1 MVEAVFSESACG
13 SLKYAQFFGR
23 GEYGGGLLGIILEP
37 SDGAPSEEEIAQAKR
52 RAEEEHRRKWE
63 RARPMGGRAQ
73 DVYGFSLGLS
83 LGDISENIP
92 GPIRRQVLCAYCGF
106 SPSVP
111 GIGEQLDRW
120 IDGGAETLRAVLE
133 RSAAGEPVRLWY
145 SDQPDELGGFY
156 WLLARLDG
164 LEQCGAVSAVKL
176 PRWDQR
182 DNSVVTYTAWG
193 DVPPRGVEPLPPP
206 GAAGLP
212 YPAPGLRQPV
222 EGASGG
228 KRPPA
233 DRFERNA
240 GRCSGGFLRQLHPPH
255 AGPDGAGVQRVP
267 PDRGG
272 DRPLPAGNWRRSDP
286 PPHPGDGGRRRAGG
300 SHPGGGGRPC
310 LPPHAAKTVKTHG
323 YLL

>member
-1 MVEAVFSESACG
+1 MVEVVFSESACG
-13 SLKYAQFFGR
+13 SLKCAQSFGR
-23 GEYGGGLLGIILEP
+23 GEYTGGLLGIVLEP

-73 DVYGFSLGLS
+73 DVYGFSLCLS
-83 LGDISENIP
+83 LGDISEKIP

-145 SDQPDELGGFY
+145 SDQPDELCGFY

-164 LEQCGAVSAVKL
+164 LESCGPVSAVKL

-193 DVPPRGVEPLPPP
+193 DVPPEEWSRFLPLE
-206 GAAGLP
+206 
-212 YPAPGLRQPV
+212 QPV
-222 EGASGG
+222 SPTLRRACANRWKELQKENAPLRTVLNGMLAGVPEDFYDSFI
-228 KRPPA
+228 R
-233 DRFERNA
+233 RTLVRMEREFNESRLIGEVI
-240 GRCSGGFLRQLHPPH
+240 GRCQLGIGNGLIHRRIQAMVDAGELEALSQAAEGDPVYRRMLRK
-255 AGPDGAGVQRVP
+255 R
-267 PDRGG
+267 
-272 DRPLPAGNWRRSDP
+272 
-286 PPHPGDGGRRRAGG
+286 
-300 SHPGGGGRPC
+300 
-310 LPPHAAKTVKTHG
+310 
-323 YLL
+323 

>member
-73 DVYGFSLGLS
+73 DVYGFSLCLS
-83 LGDISENIP
+83 LGDISEKIP

-145 SDQPDELGGFY
+145 SDQPDELCGFY

-193 DVPPRGVEPLPPP
+193 GVPPGEWSRFLPLEQPISPTLRRACANRWRELQEENTPLRAVLNGVL
-206 GAAGLP
+206 AGVPEDFYDSFIRRTL
-212 YPAPGLRQPV
+212 ARM
-222 EGASGG
+222 
-228 KRPPA
+228 
-233 DRFERNA
+233 EREFNESRLIGEVI
-240 GRCSGGFLRQLHPPH
+240 GRCQL
-255 AGPDGAGVQRVP
+255 GI
-267 PDRGG
+267 
-272 DRPLPAGNWRRSDP
+272 
-286 PPHPGDGGRRRAGG
+286 GDGLIHRRIQAMVDAGELEAL
-300 SHPGGGGRPC
+300 SQ
-310 LPPHAAKTVKTHG
+310 AAEGDPVYRRMLRKR
-323 YLL
+323 

>member
-37 SDGAPSEEEIAQAKR
+37 SDGEPSEEEIARLQR

-83 LGDISENIP
+83 LGDISEKIP

-145 SDQPDELGGFY
+145 SDQPDELCGFY

-193 DVPPRGVEPLPPP
+193 DVPPGEWSRFLPLEQPISPILRRACANRWRELQEENAPLRTVLNGTLAGVPEDFYDSFIRRTL
-206 GAAGLP
+206 A
-212 YPAPGLRQPV
+212 RM
-222 EGASGG
+222 
-228 KRPPA
+228 
-233 DRFERNA
+233 EREFNESRLIGEVI
-240 GRCSGGFLRQLHPPH
+240 GRCQL
-255 AGPDGAGVQRVP
+255 GI
-267 PDRGG
+267 
-272 DRPLPAGNWRRSDP
+272 
-286 PPHPGDGGRRRAGG
+286 GDGLIHRRIQAMVDAGE
-300 SHPGGGGRPC
+300 
-310 LPPHAAKTVKTHG
+310 LEALAQAAEGDPVYRRMLRKR
-323 YLL
+323 

>member
-83 LGDISENIP
+83 LGDISEKIP

-145 SDQPDELGGFY
+145 SDQPDELCGFY

-164 LEQCGAVSAVKL
+164 LESCGPVSAVKL

-193 DVPPRGVEPLPPP
+193 DVPPGEWSRFLPLE
-206 GAAGLP
+206 
-212 YPAPGLRQPV
+212 QPV
-222 EGASGG
+222 SPTLRRACANRWRELQEENAPLRTVLNGVLAGVPEDFYDSFI
-228 KRPPA
+228 RRTLA
-233 DRFERNA
+233 RMEREFNESRLIGEVI
-240 GRCSGGFLRQLHPPH
+240 GRCQL
-255 AGPDGAGVQRVP
+255 GI
-267 PDRGG
+267 
-272 DRPLPAGNWRRSDP
+272 
-286 PPHPGDGGRRRAGG
+286 GDGLIHRRIQAMVDAGE
-300 SHPGGGGRPC
+300 
-310 LPPHAAKTVKTHG
+310 LEALTQAAEGDPVYRRMLRKR
-323 YLL
+323 

>member
-37 SDGAPSEEEIAQAKR
+37 SDGEPSEEEIARLQR

-83 LGDISENIP
+83 LGDISEKIP

-145 SDQPDELGGFY
+145 SDQPDELCGFY

-193 DVPPRGVEPLPPP
+193 DVPPGEWSRFLPLEQPIAPILRRACANRWRELQEENAPLRTVLNGTLAGVPEDFYDSFIRRTL
-206 GAAGLP
+206 A
-212 YPAPGLRQPV
+212 RM
-222 EGASGG
+222 
-228 KRPPA
+228 
-233 DRFERNA
+233 EREFNESRLIGEVI
-240 GRCSGGFLRQLHPPH
+240 GRCQL
-255 AGPDGAGVQRVP
+255 GI
-267 PDRGG
+267 
-272 DRPLPAGNWRRSDP
+272 
-286 PPHPGDGGRRRAGG
+286 GDGLIHRRIQAMVDAGE
-300 SHPGGGGRPC
+300 
-310 LPPHAAKTVKTHG
+310 LEALTQAAEGDPVYRRMLRKR
-323 YLL
+323 

>member
-83 LGDISENIP
+83 LGDISEKIP

-145 SDQPDELGGFY
+145 SDQPDELCGFY

-164 LEQCGAVSAVKL
+164 LEQCGPVSAVRL

-182 DNSVVTYTAWG
+182 DNSVVTYIAWG
-193 DVPPRGVEPLPPP
+193 EVSPGEWSRFLPLE
-206 GAAGLP
+206 
-212 YPAPGLRQPV
+212 QPV
-222 EGASGG
+222 SPTLRRACANRWKELQKENTPLRAVLNGVLAGVPEDFYDSFI
-228 KRPPA
+228 R
-233 DRFERNA
+233 RTLVRMEREFNESRLIGEVI
-240 GRCSGGFLRQLHPPH
+240 GRCQL
-255 AGPDGAGVQRVP
+255 GI
-267 PDRGG
+267 
-272 DRPLPAGNWRRSDP
+272 
-286 PPHPGDGGRRRAGG
+286 GDGLIHRRIQAMVDAGELEAL
-300 SHPGGGGRPC
+300 SQ
-310 LPPHAAKTVKTHG
+310 AAEGDPVYRRMLRKR
-323 YLL
+323 

>member
-23 GEYGGGLLGIILEP
+23 GESGGGLLGIIREP
-37 SDGAPSEEEIAQAKR
+37 ADGEPSEEEIARLQR

-83 LGDISENIP
+83 LGDISEKIP

-145 SDQPDELGGFY
+145 SDQPDELCGFY

-193 DVPPRGVEPLPPP
+193 DVPPGEWSRFLPLEQPISPILRRACANRWRELQEENAPLRTVLNGTLAGVPEDFYDSFIRRTL
-206 GAAGLP
+206 A
-212 YPAPGLRQPV
+212 RM
-222 EGASGG
+222 
-228 KRPPA
+228 
-233 DRFERNA
+233 EREFNESRLIGEVI
-240 GRCSGGFLRQLHPPH
+240 GRCQL
-255 AGPDGAGVQRVP
+255 GI
-267 PDRGG
+267 
-272 DRPLPAGNWRRSDP
+272 
-286 PPHPGDGGRRRAGG
+286 GDGLIHRRIQAMVDAGE
-300 SHPGGGGRPC
+300 
-310 LPPHAAKTVKTHG
+310 LEALTQAAEGDPVYRRMLRKR
-323 YLL
+323 

>member
-1 MVEAVFSESACG
+1 MVEVVFSESACG

-73 DVYGFSLGLS
+73 DVYGFSLCLS
-83 LGDISENIP
+83 LGDISEKIP

-145 SDQPDELGGFY
+145 SDQPDELCGFY

-164 LEQCGAVSAVKL
+164 LEQCGPVSAVRL

-182 DNSVVTYTAWG
+182 DNSVVTYIAWG
-193 DVPPRGVEPLPPP
+193 EVSPGEWSRFLPLE
-206 GAAGLP
+206 
-212 YPAPGLRQPV
+212 QPV
-222 EGASGG
+222 SPTLRRACANRWKELQKENTPLRAVLNGVLAGVPEDFYDSFI
-228 KRPPA
+228 RRTLA
-233 DRFERNA
+233 RMEREFNESRLIGEVI
-240 GRCSGGFLRQLHPPH
+240 GRCQLGIGNGLIHRRIQAMVDAGELEALTQAAEGDPVYRRMLRK
-255 AGPDGAGVQRVP
+255 R
-267 PDRGG
+267 
-272 DRPLPAGNWRRSDP
+272 
-286 PPHPGDGGRRRAGG
+286 
-300 SHPGGGGRPC
+300 
-310 LPPHAAKTVKTHG
+310 
-323 YLL
+323 

>member
-145 SDQPDELGGFY
+145 SDQPDELCGFY

-164 LEQCGAVSAVKL
+164 LESCGPVSAVKL

-193 DVPPRGVEPLPPP
+193 DVPPGEWSRFLPLE
-206 GAAGLP
+206 
-212 YPAPGLRQPV
+212 QPV
-222 EGASGG
+222 SPTLRRACANRWRELQEENAPLRTVLNGTLAGVPEDFYDSFI
-228 KRPPA
+228 R
-233 DRFERNA
+233 RTLVRMEREFNESRLIGEVI
-240 GRCSGGFLRQLHPPH
+240 GRCQL
-255 AGPDGAGVQRVP
+255 GI
-267 PDRGG
+267 
-272 DRPLPAGNWRRSDP
+272 
-286 PPHPGDGGRRRAGG
+286 GDGLIHRRIQAMVDAGE
-300 SHPGGGGRPC
+300 
-310 LPPHAAKTVKTHG
+310 LEALTQAAEGDPVYRRMLRKR
-323 YLL
+323 

>member
-73 DVYGFSLGLS
+73 DVYGFSLCLS
-83 LGDISENIP
+83 LGDISEKIP

-145 SDQPDELGGFY
+145 SDQPDELCGFY

-164 LEQCGAVSAVKL
+164 LEQCGPVSAVRL

-182 DNSVVTYTAWG
+182 DNSVVTYIAWG
-193 DVPPRGVEPLPPP
+193 EVSPGEWSRFLPLE
-206 GAAGLP
+206 
-212 YPAPGLRQPV
+212 QPV
-222 EGASGG
+222 SPTLRRACANRWKELQKENTPLRAVLNGVLAGVPEDFYDSFI
-228 KRPPA
+228 R
-233 DRFERNA
+233 RTLVRMEREFNESRLIGEVI
-240 GRCSGGFLRQLHPPH
+240 GRCQL
-255 AGPDGAGVQRVP
+255 GI
-267 PDRGG
+267 
-272 DRPLPAGNWRRSDP
+272 
-286 PPHPGDGGRRRAGG
+286 GDGLIHRRIQAMVDAGELEAL
-300 SHPGGGGRPC
+300 SQ
-310 LPPHAAKTVKTHG
+310 AAEGDPVYRRMLRKR
-323 YLL
+323 

>member
-37 SDGAPSEEEIAQAKR
+37 SDGEPSEEEIARHQR

-83 LGDISENIP
+83 LGDISEKIP

-145 SDQPDELGGFY
+145 SDQPDELCGFY

-193 DVPPRGVEPLPPP
+193 DVPPGEWSPSPPSC
-206 GAAGLP
+206 AG
-212 YPAPGLRQPV
+212 PAPTG
-222 EGASGG
+222 
-228 KRPPA
+228 
-233 DRFERNA
+233 
-240 GRCSGGFLRQLHPPH
+240 
-255 AGPDGAGVQRVP
+255 
-267 PDRGG
+267 
-272 DRPLPAGNWRRSDP
+272 
-286 PPHPGDGGRRRAGG
+286 GG
-300 SHPGGGGRPC
+300 SFRRKTPPC
-310 LPPHAAKTVKTHG
+310 GPF
-323 YLL
+323 

>member
-145 SDQPDELGGFY
+145 SDQPDELCGFY

-164 LEQCGAVSAVKL
+164 LESCGPVSAVKL

-193 DVPPRGVEPLPPP
+193 DVPPGEWSRFLPLE
-206 GAAGLP
+206 
-212 YPAPGLRQPV
+212 QPV
-222 EGASGG
+222 SPTLRRACANRWRELQEENAPLRTVLNGTLAGVPEDFYDSFIS
-228 KRPPA
+228 RTLV
-233 DRFERNA
+233 RMEREFNESRLIGEMI
-240 GRCSGGFLRQLHPPH
+240 GRCQL
-255 AGPDGAGVQRVP
+255 GI
-267 PDRGG
+267 
-272 DRPLPAGNWRRSDP
+272 
-286 PPHPGDGGRRRAGG
+286 GDGLIHRRIQAMVDAGE
-300 SHPGGGGRPC
+300 
-310 LPPHAAKTVKTHG
+310 LEALTQAAEGDPVYRRMLRKR
-323 YLL
+323 

>member
-145 SDQPDELGGFY
+145 SDQPDELCGFY

-164 LEQCGAVSAVKL
+164 LEQCGPVSAVRL

-182 DNSVVTYTAWG
+182 DNSVVTYIAWG
-193 DVPPRGVEPLPPP
+193 EVSPGEWSRFLPLE
-206 GAAGLP
+206 
-212 YPAPGLRQPV
+212 QPV
-222 EGASGG
+222 SPTLRRACANRWKELQKENTPLRAVLNGVLAGVPEDFYDSFI
-228 KRPPA
+228 R
-233 DRFERNA
+233 RTLVRMEREFNESRLIGEVI
-240 GRCSGGFLRQLHPPH
+240 GRCQL
-255 AGPDGAGVQRVP
+255 GI
-267 PDRGG
+267 
-272 DRPLPAGNWRRSDP
+272 
-286 PPHPGDGGRRRAGG
+286 GDGLIHRRIQAMVDAGELEAL
-300 SHPGGGGRPC
+300 SQ
-310 LPPHAAKTVKTHG
+310 AAEGDPVYRRMLRKR
-323 YLL
+323 

>member
-73 DVYGFSLGLS
+73 DVYGFSLCLS

-145 SDQPDELGGFY
+145 SDQPDELCGFY

-164 LEQCGAVSAVKL
+164 LEQCGPVSAVRL

-182 DNSVVTYTAWG
+182 DNSVVTYIAWG
-193 DVPPRGVEPLPPP
+193 EVSPGEWSRFLPLE
-206 GAAGLP
+206 
-212 YPAPGLRQPV
+212 QPV
-222 EGASGG
+222 SPTLRRACANRWKELQKENTPLRAVLNGVLAGVPEDFYDSFI
-228 KRPPA
+228 RRELA
-233 DRFERNA
+233 RMEREFNESRLIGEVI
-240 GRCSGGFLRQLHPPH
+240 GRCQLGIGNGLIHRRIQAMVDAGELEALTQAAEGDPVYRRMLRK
-255 AGPDGAGVQRVP
+255 R
-267 PDRGG
+267 
-272 DRPLPAGNWRRSDP
+272 
-286 PPHPGDGGRRRAGG
+286 
-300 SHPGGGGRPC
+300 
-310 LPPHAAKTVKTHG
+310 
-323 YLL
+323 

>member
-83 LGDISENIP
+83 LGDISEKIP

-145 SDQPDELGGFY
+145 SDQPDELCGFY

-164 LEQCGAVSAVKL
+164 LEQCGAVSAIKL

-193 DVPPRGVEPLPPP
+193 DVPPGEWSRFLPLE
-206 GAAGLP
+206 
-212 YPAPGLRQPV
+212 QPV
-222 EGASGG
+222 SPTLRRACANRWRELQEENAPLRTVLNGVLAGVPEDFYDSFI
-228 KRPPA
+228 RRTLA
-233 DRFERNA
+233 RMEREFNESRLIGEVI
-240 GRCSGGFLRQLHPPH
+240 GRCQL
-255 AGPDGAGVQRVP
+255 GI
-267 PDRGG
+267 
-272 DRPLPAGNWRRSDP
+272 
-286 PPHPGDGGRRRAGG
+286 GDGLIHRRIQAMVDAGE
-300 SHPGGGGRPC
+300 
-310 LPPHAAKTVKTHG
+310 LEALTQAAEGDPVYRRMLRKR
-323 YLL
+323 

>member
-37 SDGAPSEEEIAQAKR
+37 SDGEPSEEEIARLQR

-73 DVYGFSLGLS
+73 DVYGFSLCLS
-83 LGDISENIP
+83 LGDISEKIP

-145 SDQPDELGGFY
+145 SDQPDELCGFY

-193 DVPPRGVEPLPPP
+193 DVPPGEWSRFLPLE
-206 GAAGLP
+206 
-212 YPAPGLRQPV
+212 QPV
-222 EGASGG
+222 SPTLRRACANRWKELQEENAPLRAVLNGVLTGVPEDFYDSFI
-228 KRPPA
+228 R
-233 DRFERNA
+233 RTLVRMEREFNESRLIGEVI
-240 GRCSGGFLRQLHPPH
+240 GRCQLGIGNGLIHRRIQAMVDAGELEALSQAAEGDPVYRRMLRK
-255 AGPDGAGVQRVP
+255 R
-267 PDRGG
+267 
-272 DRPLPAGNWRRSDP
+272 
-286 PPHPGDGGRRRAGG
+286 
-300 SHPGGGGRPC
+300 
-310 LPPHAAKTVKTHG
+310 
-323 YLL
+323 

>member
-145 SDQPDELGGFY
+145 SDQPDELCGFY

-164 LEQCGAVSAVKL
+164 LESCGPVSAVKL

-193 DVPPRGVEPLPPP
+193 DVPPGEWSRFLPLE
-206 GAAGLP
+206 
-212 YPAPGLRQPV
+212 QPV
-222 EGASGG
+222 SPTLRRACANRWRELQEENAPLRTVLNGTLAGVPEDFYDSFI
-228 KRPPA
+228 RRTLA
-233 DRFERNA
+233 RMEREFNESRLIGEVI
-240 GRCSGGFLRQLHPPH
+240 GRCQL
-255 AGPDGAGVQRVP
+255 GI
-267 PDRGG
+267 
-272 DRPLPAGNWRRSDP
+272 
-286 PPHPGDGGRRRAGG
+286 GDGLIHRRIQAMVDAGE
-300 SHPGGGGRPC
+300 
-310 LPPHAAKTVKTHG
+310 LEALTQAAEGDPVYRRMLRKR
-323 YLL
+323 

>member
-37 SDGAPSEEEIAQAKR
+37 SDGEPSEEEIARLQR

-63 RARPMGGRAQ
+63 QARPMGGRAQ

-83 LGDISENIP
+83 LGDISEKIP

-145 SDQPDELGGFY
+145 SDQPDELCGFY

-164 LEQCGAVSAVKL
+164 LEQCGPVSAVRL

-182 DNSVVTYTAWG
+182 DNSVVTYIAWG
-193 DVPPRGVEPLPPP
+193 EVSPGEWSRFLPLEQPISPILRRACANRWRELQEENAPLRTVLNGTLAGVPEDFYDSFIRRTL
-206 GAAGLP
+206 A
-212 YPAPGLRQPV
+212 RM
-222 EGASGG
+222 
-228 KRPPA
+228 
-233 DRFERNA
+233 EREFNESRLIGEVI
-240 GRCSGGFLRQLHPPH
+240 GRCQL
-255 AGPDGAGVQRVP
+255 GI
-267 PDRGG
+267 
-272 DRPLPAGNWRRSDP
+272 
-286 PPHPGDGGRRRAGG
+286 GDGLIHRRIQAMVDAGE
-300 SHPGGGGRPC
+300 
-310 LPPHAAKTVKTHG
+310 LEALTQAAEGDPVYRRMLRKR
-323 YLL
+323 

>member
-37 SDGAPSEEEIAQAKR
+37 SDGEPSEEEIARLQR

-145 SDQPDELGGFY
+145 SDQPDELCGFY

-193 DVPPRGVEPLPPP
+193 DVPPGEWSRFLPLE
-206 GAAGLP
+206 
-212 YPAPGLRQPV
+212 QPV
-222 EGASGG
+222 SPTLRRACANRWKELQKENAPLRAVLNGVLAGVPEDFYDSFI
-228 KRPPA
+228 R
-233 DRFERNA
+233 RTLVRMEREFNESRLIGEVI
-240 GRCSGGFLRQLHPPH
+240 GRCQL
-255 AGPDGAGVQRVP
+255 GI
-267 PDRGG
+267 
-272 DRPLPAGNWRRSDP
+272 
-286 PPHPGDGGRRRAGG
+286 GDGLIHRRIQAMVDAGE
-300 SHPGGGGRPC
+300 
-310 LPPHAAKTVKTHG
+310 LEALTQAAEGDPVYRRMLRKR
-323 YLL
+323 

>member
-37 SDGAPSEEEIAQAKR
+37 SDGEPSEEEIARLQR

-83 LGDISENIP
+83 LGDISEKIP

-145 SDQPDELGGFY
+145 SDQPDELCGFY

-193 DVPPRGVEPLPPP
+193 DVPPGEWSRFRPLEQPISPILRRACANRWRELQEENAPLRTVLNGTLAGVPEDSYDSFIRRTL
-206 GAAGLP
+206 A
-212 YPAPGLRQPV
+212 RM
-222 EGASGG
+222 
-228 KRPPA
+228 
-233 DRFERNA
+233 EREFNESRLIGEVI
-240 GRCSGGFLRQLHPPH
+240 GRCQL
-255 AGPDGAGVQRVP
+255 GI
-267 PDRGG
+267 
-272 DRPLPAGNWRRSDP
+272 
-286 PPHPGDGGRRRAGG
+286 GDGLIHRRIQAMVDAGE
-300 SHPGGGGRPC
+300 
-310 LPPHAAKTVKTHG
+310 LEALTQAAEGDPVYRRMLRKR
-323 YLL
+323 

>member
-37 SDGAPSEEEIAQAKR
+37 SGGAPSEEEIAQAKR

-73 DVYGFSLGLS
+73 DVYGFSLCLS
-83 LGDISENIP
+83 LGDISEKIP

-145 SDQPDELGGFY
+145 SDQPDELCGFY

-193 DVPPRGVEPLPPP
+193 DVPPGEWSRFLPLE
-206 GAAGLP
+206 
-212 YPAPGLRQPV
+212 QPV
-222 EGASGG
+222 SPTLRRACANRWKELQKENAPLRAVLNGVLAGVPEDFYDSFI
-228 KRPPA
+228 R
-233 DRFERNA
+233 RTLVRMEREFNESRLIGEVI
-240 GRCSGGFLRQLHPPH
+240 GRCQL
-255 AGPDGAGVQRVP
+255 GI
-267 PDRGG
+267 
-272 DRPLPAGNWRRSDP
+272 
-286 PPHPGDGGRRRAGG
+286 GDGLIHRRIQAMVDAGE
-300 SHPGGGGRPC
+300 
-310 LPPHAAKTVKTHG
+310 LEALTQAAEGDPVYRRMLRKR
-323 YLL
+323 

>member
-83 LGDISENIP
+83 LGDISEKIP

-145 SDQPDELGGFY
+145 SDQPDELCGFY

-193 DVPPRGVEPLPPP
+193 DVPPGEWSRFLPLE
-206 GAAGLP
+206 
-212 YPAPGLRQPV
+212 QPV
-222 EGASGG
+222 SPTLRRACANRWRELQEENAPLRTVLNGVLAGVPEDFYDSFI
-228 KRPPA
+228 RRTLA
-233 DRFERNA
+233 RMEREFNESRLIGEVI
-240 GRCSGGFLRQLHPPH
+240 GRCQL
-255 AGPDGAGVQRVP
+255 GI
-267 PDRGG
+267 
-272 DRPLPAGNWRRSDP
+272 
-286 PPHPGDGGRRRAGG
+286 GDGLIHRRIQAMVDAGE
-300 SHPGGGGRPC
+300 
-310 LPPHAAKTVKTHG
+310 LEALTQAAEGDPVYRRMLRKR
-323 YLL
+323 

>member
-37 SDGAPSEEEIAQAKR
+37 SDGEPSEEEIARLQR

-83 LGDISENIP
+83 LGDISEKIP

-145 SDQPDELGGFY
+145 SDQPDELCGFY

-193 DVPPRGVEPLPPP
+193 DVPPGEWSRFLPLEQPISPILRRACANRWRELQEENAPLRTVLNGTLAGVPEDFYDSFIRRTLV
-206 GAAGLP
+206 
-212 YPAPGLRQPV
+212 RM
-222 EGASGG
+222 
-228 KRPPA
+228 
-233 DRFERNA
+233 EREFNESRLIGEVI
-240 GRCSGGFLRQLHPPH
+240 GRCQL
-255 AGPDGAGVQRVP
+255 GI
-267 PDRGG
+267 
-272 DRPLPAGNWRRSDP
+272 
-286 PPHPGDGGRRRAGG
+286 GDGLIHRRIQAMVDAGE
-300 SHPGGGGRPC
+300 
-310 LPPHAAKTVKTHG
+310 LEALTQAAEGDPVYRRMLRKR
-323 YLL
+323 

>member
-13 SLKYAQFFGR
+13 SLKYAQFFGQ

-73 DVYGFSLGLS
+73 DVYGFSLCLS
-83 LGDISENIP
+83 LGDISEKIP

-145 SDQPDELGGFY
+145 SDQPDELCGFY

-193 DVPPRGVEPLPPP
+193 DVPPGEWSRFLPLEQPISPTLRRACANRWKELQKENTPLRAVLNGVL
-206 GAAGLP
+206 AGVPEDFYDSFIRRTL
-212 YPAPGLRQPV
+212 ARM
-222 EGASGG
+222 
-228 KRPPA
+228 
-233 DRFERNA
+233 EREFNESRLIGEVI
-240 GRCSGGFLRQLHPPH
+240 GRCQL
-255 AGPDGAGVQRVP
+255 GI
-267 PDRGG
+267 
-272 DRPLPAGNWRRSDP
+272 
-286 PPHPGDGGRRRAGG
+286 GDGLIHRRIQAMVDAGELEAL
-300 SHPGGGGRPC
+300 SQ
-310 LPPHAAKTVKTHG
+310 AAEGDPVYRRMLRKR
-323 YLL
+323 

>member
-73 DVYGFSLGLS
+73 DVYGFSLCLS
-83 LGDISENIP
+83 LGDISEKIP

-145 SDQPDELGGFY
+145 SDQPDELCGFY

-164 LEQCGAVSAVKL
+164 LESCGPVSAVKL

-193 DVPPRGVEPLPPP
+193 DVPPGEWSRFLPLE
-206 GAAGLP
+206 
-212 YPAPGLRQPV
+212 QPV
-222 EGASGG
+222 SPTLRRACANRWKELQKENTPLRAVLNGVLAGVPEDFYDSFI
-228 KRPPA
+228 RRTLA
-233 DRFERNA
+233 RMEREFNESRLIGEVI
-240 GRCSGGFLRQLHPPH
+240 GRCQL
-255 AGPDGAGVQRVP
+255 GI
-267 PDRGG
+267 
-272 DRPLPAGNWRRSDP
+272 
-286 PPHPGDGGRRRAGG
+286 GDGLIHRRIQAMVDAGE
-300 SHPGGGGRPC
+300 
-310 LPPHAAKTVKTHG
+310 LEALTQAAEGDPVYRRMLRKR
-323 YLL
+323 

>member
-37 SDGAPSEEEIAQAKR
+37 SDGEPSEEEIARLQR

-83 LGDISENIP
+83 LGDISEKIP

-145 SDQPDELGGFY
+145 SDQPDELCGFY

-193 DVPPRGVEPLPPP
+193 DVPPGEWSRFLPLEQPISPILRRACANRWKELQKENAPLRAVLNGVL
-206 GAAGLP
+206 AGVPEDFYDSFIRRTLV
-212 YPAPGLRQPV
+212 RM
-222 EGASGG
+222 
-228 KRPPA
+228 
-233 DRFERNA
+233 EREFNESRLIGEVI
-240 GRCSGGFLRQLHPPH
+240 GRCQL
-255 AGPDGAGVQRVP
+255 GI
-267 PDRGG
+267 
-272 DRPLPAGNWRRSDP
+272 
-286 PPHPGDGGRRRAGG
+286 GDGLIHRRIQAMVDAGE
-300 SHPGGGGRPC
+300 
-310 LPPHAAKTVKTHG
+310 LEALTQAAEGDPVYRRMLRKR
-323 YLL
+323 

>member
-37 SDGAPSEEEIAQAKR
+37 SDGEPSEEEIARLQR

-83 LGDISENIP
+83 LGDISEKIP

-145 SDQPDELGGFY
+145 SDQPDELCGFY

-193 DVPPRGVEPLPPP
+193 DVPPGEWSRFLPLEQPISPILRRACANRWRELQEENAPLRTVLNGTLAGVPEDFYDSFIRRTL
-206 GAAGLP
+206 A
-212 YPAPGLRQPV
+212 RM
-222 EGASGG
+222 
-228 KRPPA
+228 
-233 DRFERNA
+233 EREFNESRLIGEVI
-240 GRCSGGFLRQLHPPH
+240 GRCQL
-255 AGPDGAGVQRVP
+255 GI
-267 PDRGG
+267 
-272 DRPLPAGNWRRSDP
+272 
-286 PPHPGDGGRRRAGG
+286 GDGLIHRRIQAMVDAGE
-300 SHPGGGGRPC
+300 
-310 LPPHAAKTVKTHG
+310 LEALTQAAEGDPVYRRMLRKR
-323 YLL
+323 

>member
-145 SDQPDELGGFY
+145 SDQPDELCGFY

-193 DVPPRGVEPLPPP
+193 DVPPGEWSRFLPLE
-206 GAAGLP
+206 
-212 YPAPGLRQPV
+212 QPV
-222 EGASGG
+222 SPTLRRACANRWRELQEENAPLRTVLNGVLAGVPEDFYDSFI
-228 KRPPA
+228 RRTLA
-233 DRFERNA
+233 RMEREFNESRLIGEVI
-240 GRCSGGFLRQLHPPH
+240 GRCQL
-255 AGPDGAGVQRVP
+255 GI
-267 PDRGG
+267 
-272 DRPLPAGNWRRSDP
+272 
-286 PPHPGDGGRRRAGG
+286 GDGLIHRRIQAMVDAGE
-300 SHPGGGGRPC
+300 
-310 LPPHAAKTVKTHG
+310 LEALTQAAEGDPVYRRMLRKR
-323 YLL
+323 

>member
-145 SDQPDELGGFY
+145 SDQPDELCGFY

-164 LEQCGAVSAVKL
+164 LEQCGAVSAIKL

-193 DVPPRGVEPLPPP
+193 DVPPGEWSRFLPLE
-206 GAAGLP
+206 
-212 YPAPGLRQPV
+212 QPV
-222 EGASGG
+222 SPTLRRACANRWRELQEENAPLRTVLNGTLAGVPEDFYDSFI
-228 KRPPA
+228 RRTLA
-233 DRFERNA
+233 RMEREFNESRLIGEVI
-240 GRCSGGFLRQLHPPH
+240 GRCQL
-255 AGPDGAGVQRVP
+255 GI
-267 PDRGG
+267 
-272 DRPLPAGNWRRSDP
+272 
-286 PPHPGDGGRRRAGG
+286 GDGLIHRRIQAMVDAGE
-300 SHPGGGGRPC
+300 
-310 LPPHAAKTVKTHG
+310 LEALTQAAEGDPVYRRMLRKR
-323 YLL
+323 

>member
-37 SDGAPSEEEIAQAKR
+37 SDGEPSEEEIARLQR

-145 SDQPDELGGFY
+145 SDQPDELCGFY

-193 DVPPRGVEPLPPP
+193 DVPPGEWSRFLPLEQPISPILRRACANRWRELQEENAPLRAVLNGVL
-206 GAAGLP
+206 AGVPEDFYDSFIRRTLV
-212 YPAPGLRQPV
+212 RM
-222 EGASGG
+222 
-228 KRPPA
+228 
-233 DRFERNA
+233 EREFNESRLIGEVI
-240 GRCSGGFLRQLHPPH
+240 GRCQL
-255 AGPDGAGVQRVP
+255 GI
-267 PDRGG
+267 
-272 DRPLPAGNWRRSDP
+272 
-286 PPHPGDGGRRRAGG
+286 GDGLIHRRIQAMVDAGE
-300 SHPGGGGRPC
+300 
-310 LPPHAAKTVKTHG
+310 LEALTQAAEGDPVYRRMLRKR
-323 YLL
+323 

>member
-73 DVYGFSLGLS
+73 DVYGFSLCLS
-83 LGDISENIP
+83 LGDISEKIP

-145 SDQPDELGGFY
+145 SDQPDELCGFY

-164 LEQCGAVSAVKL
+164 LESCGPVSAVKL

-193 DVPPRGVEPLPPP
+193 DVPPGEWSRFLPLEQPISPILRRACANRWKELQKENTPLRAVLNGVL
-206 GAAGLP
+206 AGVPEDFYDSFIRRTL
-212 YPAPGLRQPV
+212 ARM
-222 EGASGG
+222 
-228 KRPPA
+228 
-233 DRFERNA
+233 EREFNESRLIGEVI
-240 GRCSGGFLRQLHPPH
+240 GRCQL
-255 AGPDGAGVQRVP
+255 GI
-267 PDRGG
+267 
-272 DRPLPAGNWRRSDP
+272 
-286 PPHPGDGGRRRAGG
+286 GDGLIHRRIQAMVDAGE
-300 SHPGGGGRPC
+300 
-310 LPPHAAKTVKTHG
+310 LEALTQAAEGDPVYRRMLRKR
-323 YLL
+323 

>member
-83 LGDISENIP
+83 LGDISEKIP

-145 SDQPDELGGFY
+145 SDQPDELCGFY

-193 DVPPRGVEPLPPP
+193 DVPPGEWSRFLPLE
-206 GAAGLP
+206 
-212 YPAPGLRQPV
+212 QPV
-222 EGASGG
+222 SPTLRRACANRWRELQEENAPLRTVLNGMLAGVPEDFYDSFI
-228 KRPPA
+228 RRTLA
-233 DRFERNA
+233 RMEREFNESRLIGEVI
-240 GRCSGGFLRQLHPPH
+240 GRCQL
-255 AGPDGAGVQRVP
+255 GI
-267 PDRGG
+267 
-272 DRPLPAGNWRRSDP
+272 
-286 PPHPGDGGRRRAGG
+286 GDGLIHRRIQAMVDAGE
-300 SHPGGGGRPC
+300 
-310 LPPHAAKTVKTHG
+310 LEALTQAAEGDPVYRRMLRKR
-323 YLL
+323 